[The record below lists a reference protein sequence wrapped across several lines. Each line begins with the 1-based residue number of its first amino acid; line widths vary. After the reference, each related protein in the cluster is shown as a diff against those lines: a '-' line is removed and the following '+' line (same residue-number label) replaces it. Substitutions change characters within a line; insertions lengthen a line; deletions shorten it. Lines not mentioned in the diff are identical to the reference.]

1 MASLLTEIDP
11 KKLQQCM
18 HCGMCLPVC
27 PTYNTTHRE
36 KNSPRGRI
44 SLMRGV
50 AEGALEPS
58 ADFADEMSYCLGCLA
73 CQTACPAGVEYVD
86 LFESARATAEHHAGG
101 GNLPRR
107 MLRAVTLRF
116 LFTNPAALRFTGT
129 LLRWFR
135 TSGLQDAIRR
145 SGLLKWLPKRL
156 QDLEAK
162 TPVIADHTASDL
174 IDENE
179 RVSGNRYHVL
189 MLTGCVQ
196 DLIHA
201 DIHRDTVDV
210 LLAANCNVHTPTNQS
225 CCGSLHAHNGDPDT
239 ARRLAL
245 SLLNRF
251 SADRYDA
258 IISNAGGCGSH
269 LRRFTALFPPHSPW
283 HSLAKTWDSKVRDIH
298 EWLQEIGW
306 TPPSHFAAQDKAT
319 YHDSC
324 HLCHGQKVTHQP
336 RQLLAKSGANM
347 LPLPDSTWCCG
358 SAGIYNLT
366 QPKQAQELLEKK
378 IHHIRTTGAQTVYT
392 ANPGCHLQI
401 ESGLKDAGLSSI
413 KVRHPI
419 SRLAEVVRSAKTG
432 QP

>member
-1 MASLLTEIDP
+1 MAFLLTEIDP

-27 PTYNTTHRE
+27 PTYTTTHRE

-50 AEGALEPS
+50 AEGMLQPDI
-58 ADFADEMSYCLGCLA
+58 DFANEMSFCLGCLA

-86 LFESARATAEHHAGG
+86 LFESARATAEYHSGG
-101 GNLPRR
+101 GSLPRR
-107 MLRAVTLRF
+107 TLRALTLRF
-116 LFTNPAALRFTGT
+116 LFTNPAALKLAGIA
-129 LLRWFR
+129 LRWYR
-135 TSGLQDAIRR
+135 KSGLQAAVRR
-145 SGLLKWLPKRL
+145 SGLLRLLPQRL
-156 QDLEAK
+156 QRLEAK

-174 IDENE
+174 IKENE
-179 RVSGNRYHVL
+179 SAERPRYKVL

-210 LLAANCNVHTPTNQS
+210 LLAANCDVHTPRNQS
-225 CCGSLHAHNGDPDT
+225 CCGSLHAHNGDPRT
-239 ARRLAL
+239 AHRLAL

-251 SADRYDA
+251 PASRYDA

-269 LRRFTALFPPHSPW
+269 LRRFTALFPTDSEWQP
-283 HSLAKTWDSKVRDIH
+283 LAKQWDSKVRDIH
-298 EWLQEIGW
+298 EWLHEIGW
-306 TPPSHFAAQDKAT
+306 TPPAQVLPEEQAT

-324 HLCHGQKVTHQP
+324 HLCHGQKVTLQP
-336 RQLLAKSGANM
+336 RQLLANSGAAM
-347 LPLPDSTWCCG
+347 IPLPDSTRCCG

-366 QPKQAQELLEKK
+366 QPEQAQELLEKK
-378 IHHIRTTGAQTVYT
+378 ICHIRATGAKTVYT

-401 ESGLKDAGLSSI
+401 ESGLQDAGLDFI
-413 KVRHPI
+413 RVRHPV
-419 SRLAEVVRSAKTG
+419 SRIAEAVRSAKK
-432 QP
+432 